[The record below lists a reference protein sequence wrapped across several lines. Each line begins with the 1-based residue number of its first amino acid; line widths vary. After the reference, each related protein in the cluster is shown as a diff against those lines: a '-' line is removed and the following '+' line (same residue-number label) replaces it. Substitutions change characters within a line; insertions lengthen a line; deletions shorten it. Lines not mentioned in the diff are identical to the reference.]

1 MSAINENNIGIIPI
15 TNAGGTVTIDCN
27 DRKDAYIVIGNSADV
42 ILTAPFTIAA
52 SNQVIG
58 STIKIYWLANVD
70 NVTNLVAVTVLGA
83 TLSNIY
89 NTGNFLKYEITAT
102 FIDITG
108 GGSPVWVV
116 TANIPNASKSVDTT
130 KIPSASITLAQMAT
144 LTAGKIVATDS
155 VGNVT
160 AVAVGSGY
168 LVTFNGTQ
176 IVAVAV
182 SGDVTM
188 PNAGATL
195 LNSRFK
201 IQTLAI
207 PVSWET
213 NETGTI
219 IAFLPYT
226 SGVTITQIFA
236 VVTKATAG
244 TSGTIVLATQAGSLT
259 TNNPITFAAQAIG
272 APGLAVNVTSGG
284 VTSGAVQ
291 ISATPGAG
299 LTAGRVMLYLIFTI
313 N

>member
-1 MSAINENNIGIIPI
+1 MGAINENNIGIIPI
-15 TNAGGTVTIDCN
+15 TNAGGAVAINCN

-42 ILTAPFTIAA
+42 ILTTPFTIAA

-116 TANIPNASKSVDTT
+116 TANIPNAAKSTDTT

-144 LTAGKIVATDS
+144 LTAGKIVATDAS
-155 VGNVT
+155 GNVT

-188 PNAGATL
+188 SNSGATA

-201 IQTLAI
+201 IGTLAVPI
-207 PVSWET
+207 SWET
-213 NETGTI
+213 NEIGNLLI
-219 IAFLPYT
+219 YLPYA
-226 SGVTITQIFA
+226 GVTLTQIYT
-236 VVTKATAG
+236 VVTKTTVG
-244 TSGTIVLATQAGSLT
+244 TSATIALSTPYGSIV
-259 TNNPITFAAQAIG
+259 TNTPITITPQAVG
-272 APGLAVNVTSGG
+272 MPGVTVNVVSGG
-284 VTSGAVQ
+284 VSSGTLQ
-291 ISATPGAG
+291 IQVTPSAG